1 MIASLLALLMPGP
14 VPMVRA
20 RLNRNPT
27 APDLP
32 TQAAF
37 AAPRGLRPGFTGRT
51 GSESDFA
58 RGQGIR
64 PAALPL
70 LSLARSRV
78 PTPVGYLRPNLPPRY
93 YTGPV
98 LDLRRDPWGGSTRGR
113 PLVLRATLLEPTYV
127 APLPRDVAAA
137 GADRYSLEAIYANPA
152 EGF

>member
-1 MIASLLALLMPGP
+1 MLAGLLAFLSPTP
-14 VPMVRA
+14 VPLIRA

-32 TQAAF
+32 AQAAI

-58 RGQGIR
+58 AGQGIR
-64 PAALPL
+64 PTALPL

-78 PTPVGYLRPNLPPRY
+78 PTPPGYLRPNLPPRY

-113 PLVLRATLLEPTYV
+113 PLVRRATLLEPTYV
-127 APLPRDVAAA
+127 PPLPRDVAAA
-137 GADRYSLEAIYANPA
+137 AADRASFAVIFATAP